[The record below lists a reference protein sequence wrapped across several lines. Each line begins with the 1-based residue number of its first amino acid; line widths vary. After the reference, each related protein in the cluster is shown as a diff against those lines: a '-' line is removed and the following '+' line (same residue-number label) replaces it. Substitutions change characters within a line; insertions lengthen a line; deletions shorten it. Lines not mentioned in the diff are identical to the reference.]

1 MDIKLSVDWQVINIA
16 NMHQQ
21 KRQQKTH
28 QQTLQLDLIVRYLY
42 YLHSGSLLEKKI
54 GEIKTD
60 VIKYSE

>member
-1 MDIKLSVDWQVINIA
+1 
-16 NMHQQ
+16 MHQQ